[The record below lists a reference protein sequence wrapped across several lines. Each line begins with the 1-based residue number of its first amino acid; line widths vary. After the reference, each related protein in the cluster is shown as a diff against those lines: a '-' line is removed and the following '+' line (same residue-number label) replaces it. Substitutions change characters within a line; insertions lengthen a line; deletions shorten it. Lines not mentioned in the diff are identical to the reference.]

1 MRGPLQQVK
10 RDIVSSSMV
19 QIVIL
24 AGIAL
29 FLVLQLRRVLGTRD
43 GFEPTQDANKPID
56 SQRSGDRRAFEVID
70 GGPDQDIADFVD
82 PDSEHGRALSA
93 MKAAEP
99 GFSVGEFA
107 GGAKGAYELILM
119 AFENGDVD
127 TLRDFLSDDV
137 YESFLGAVSA
147 REDQGLT
154 IEANFIG
161 VRETKVV
168 GAAFDPDT
176 SVGEVTMRF
185 VGELTSIV
193 RDSDGTVVEGSDT
206 EVKKQRDIW
215 TFARTMGSDDPNW
228 QLVAT
233 AN

>member
-1 MRGPLQQVK
+1 M
-10 RDIVSSSMV
+10 SSSLV

-43 GFEPTQDANKPID
+43 GFESPRDPKKPLANGNAAPTRQ
-56 SQRSGDRRAFEVID
+56 FEVID

-82 PDSEHGRALSA
+82 PDSPSGRAFA
-93 MKAAEP
+93 TMKSVEP
-99 GFSVGEFA
+99 SFNVAQFTA
-107 GGAKGAYELILM
+107 GAKSAYEMILM

-147 REDQGLT
+147 REDSGLK

-168 GAAFDPDT
+168 EATFADET
-176 SVGEVTMRF
+176 QEAEITMRF
-185 VGELTSIV
+185 IGELTSVV
-193 RDSDGTVVEGSDT
+193 RNADGEVVEGDET
-206 EVKKQRDIW
+206 EVKRQRDVW
-215 TFARTMGSDDPNW
+215 TFARIMGVDDPNW
-228 QLVAT
+228 KLVAT
-233 AN
+233 KT